1 MPENHLLLQSAK
13 SGILVVS
20 AHERRAH
27 YLRLAATAVGMLCV
41 LVGAADMTSRLVKR
55 AGPDAAFLAFAP
67 AVAINLPGGQ
77 ASNPSL
83 FVATTT
89 PAVIV
94 PARLRIP
101 SLNINAKVEP
111 VGVKA
116 DGTMATPSNFD
127 NVAWYSP
134 GAKPG
139 GQGSAVFAGHVNNA
153 LLRSGVFEHLSQ
165 IKKGSYIMVED
176 AAGKSLVYRV
186 SSVEEYEP
194 GASTDA
200 LFAATG
206 RSRLVLIT
214 CDGEWVP
221 SARSYDKRLVVV
233 AEPAY

>member
-13 SGILVVS
+13 SGVLVVP
-20 AHERRAH
+20 AHERRARNI
-27 YLRLAATAVGMLCV
+27 RLAATAVGMLCV

-67 AVAINLPGGQ
+67 AVAINVPLT
-77 ASNPSL
+77 AI
-83 FVATTT
+83 A
-89 PAVIV
+89 PAGLIV

-101 SLNINAKVEP
+101 SLGVDAKVEP

-116 DGTMATPSNFD
+116 DGAMATPSNFD

-153 LLRSGVFEHLSQ
+153 LLRSGVFEHLAQ
-165 IKKGSYIMVED
+165 IKKGSYVMVED

-194 GASTDA
+194 GASTGA

-206 RSRLVLIT
+206 PSRLVLIT

>member
-1 MPENHLLLQSAK
+1 MA
-13 SGILVVS
+13 S
-20 AHERRAH
+20 AHSRRAH
-27 YLRLAATAVGMLCV
+27 NIRLAAIAVGMVCV
-41 LVGAADMTSRLVKR
+41 LVGAADVTSRLVKSV
-55 AGPDAAFLAFAP
+55 GPDATFLAFAP
-67 AVAINLPGGQ
+67 AAAIN
-77 ASNPSL
+77 NPSL

-89 PAVIV
+89 PAGIV
-94 PARLRIP
+94 PSRLRIP

-153 LLRSGVFEHLSQ
+153 LLRSGVFEHLAQ

>member
-13 SGILVVS
+13 SGVLVVP
-20 AHERRAH
+20 AHERRARNI
-27 YLRLAATAVGMLCV
+27 RLAATAVGMLCV

-67 AVAINLPGGQ
+67 AVTINVPL
-77 ASNPSL
+77 
-83 FVATTT
+83 TTIA
-89 PAVIV
+89 PAGLIV

-101 SLNINAKVEP
+101 SLGVDAKVEP
-111 VGVKA
+111 VGIKA
-116 DGTMATPSNFD
+116 DGAMATPSNFD

-153 LLRSGVFEHLSQ
+153 LLRSGVFEHLAQ
-165 IKKGSYIMVED
+165 IKKGSYVMVED

-194 GASTDA
+194 GASTGA

-206 RSRLVLIT
+206 PSRLVLIT

>member
-13 SGILVVS
+13 SGVLVVP

-27 YLRLAATAVGMLCV
+27 YLRLAATAVGILCV
-41 LVGAADMTSRLVKR
+41 LVGAADMTSRLVKS

-67 AVAINLPGGQ
+67 AAAINR
-77 ASNPSL
+77 PSL
-83 FVATTT
+83 FVAATTS
-89 PAVIV
+89 AAIV

-101 SLNINAKVEP
+101 SLGVDAKVEP
-111 VGVKA
+111 VTVKA
-116 DGTMATPSNFD
+116 DGAMATPSNFD

-153 LLRSGVFEHLSQ
+153 LLRSGVFEHLAQ
-165 IKKGSYIMVED
+165 IKKGSYVMVED

-194 GASTDA
+194 NASTDA
-200 LFAATG
+200 LFSASG
-206 RSRLVLIT
+206 PSRLVLIT

>member
-1 MPENHLLLQSAK
+1 MQENHLLLQSAE
-13 SGILVVS
+13 SGVLVAS
-20 AHERRAH
+20 AHSRRAQNI
-27 YLRLAATAVGMLCV
+27 RLAAIAVGMVCV
-41 LVGAADMTSRLVKR
+41 LVGAADVTSRLVKSV
-55 AGPDAAFLAFAP
+55 GPDATFLAFAP
-67 AVAINLPGGQ
+67 AAAIN
-77 ASNPSL
+77 NPSL

-89 PAVIV
+89 PAGIV
-94 PARLRIP
+94 PSRLRIP

-153 LLRSGVFEHLSQ
+153 LLRSGVFEHLAQ

-176 AAGKSLVYRV
+176 AGKSLVWV
-186 SSVEEYEP
+186 SVEEYEP
-194 GASTDA
+194 GASTI

-206 RSRLVLIT
+206 RSHWCLSRAT
-214 CDGEWVP
+214 
-221 SARSYDKRLVVV
+221 
-233 AEPAY
+233 

>member
-13 SGILVVS
+13 SGILVVP
-20 AHERRAH
+20 AHERRARNI
-27 YLRLAATAVGMLCV
+27 RLAATAVGVVCV
-41 LVGAADMTSRLVKR
+41 LVGAADVTARLVKSI
-55 AGPDAAFLAFAP
+55 GPDATFLAFAP
-67 AVAINLPGGQ
+67 AVAIN
-77 ASNPSL
+77 NPPL
-83 FVATTT
+83 FVAATT
-89 PAVIV
+89 PAEIV
-94 PARLRIP
+94 PARLKIP
-101 SLNINAKVEP
+101 SLGVDAKVES
-111 VGVKA
+111 VGIKA
-116 DGTMATPSNFD
+116 DGAMATPSNFD

-153 LLRSGVFEHLSQ
+153 LLRSGVFEHLAQ
-165 IKKGSYIMVED
+165 IKKGSYVMVED

-194 GASTDA
+194 GASTGT